1 MRLYLIGAGVI
12 ARTHAEAAA
21 KLPEPVEVRVADPNA
36 AALEA
41 FRSSFPESVTFPD
54 AAEMLASEPARGDD
68 IVIVATPPFAHLEG
82 TRLGLESGRHTL
94 CEKPLAMN
102 AAEAEEMLRLAE
114 AQDKLLGC
122 CSVRYKGML
131 HNEAVKKVIR
141 SGALG
146 DIYHVTFVNK
156 WARSRAG
163 IEYQPGSRWFLDKSK
178 SGGGIL
184 MDWGPYDFATLIDV
198 LNPSDIEVN
207 GAWTAAPRTTADPSD
222 AVYDVEHHIGA
233 YMTFHAEGRPIAVHY
248 ERGTCTHG
256 GEQFIGEIE
265 GTLGAVRWTPF
276 DSRQPVYLRY
286 DRDGAVAEEVVDP
299 GPRGP
304 YTVLDHPLVHF
315 YNQVQGLPSHAN
327 VGRRA
332 VDHFRCIGA
341 VYACAETGER
351 QRVAVAPA
359 AAQASAPETKEA
371 AR

>member
-21 KLPEPVEVRVADPNA
+21 KLPEAFELLAADPNA
-36 AALEA
+36 AALES
-41 FRSSFPESVTFPD
+41 FRSSFPDCRTF
-54 AAEMLASEPARGDD
+54 ASAEQMLASEPARDDD

-82 TRLGLESGRHTL
+82 TRLALESGRHTL

-102 AAEAEEMLRLAE
+102 TAQAEAMLRLAE
-114 AQDKLLGC
+114 EKGRLLGC

-146 DIYHVTFVNK
+146 DIYHVTFANK
-156 WARSRAG
+156 WSRSRAG

-184 MDWGPYDFATLIDV
+184 MDWGPYDFTTLIDV
-198 LNPSDIEVN
+198 LNPSEIEVG
-207 GAWTAAPRTTADPSD
+207 GAWKAKPQTAADPAD
-222 AVYDVEHHIGA
+222 AVYDVEHHVGA
-233 YMTFHAEGRPIAVHY
+233 YMTFRAGGRPIAVHY

-265 GTLGAVRWTPF
+265 GTLGALRWTPY
-276 DSRQPVYLRY
+276 DSRQPVCLRY
-286 DRDGAVAEEVVDP
+286 DRDGSVVEEIVDP

-315 YNQVQGLPSHAN
+315 YNQVRGLPSHAN

-332 VDHFRCIGA
+332 VDHFRCLGA
-341 VYACAETGER
+341 VYACAETGEP
-351 QRVAVAPA
+351 QHVTVAPA
-359 AAQASAPETKEA
+359 AAEEA
-371 AR
+371 GR

>member
-21 KLPEPVEVRVADPNA
+21 KLPEEAELRAADPNP
-36 AALEA
+36 AALES
-41 FRSSFPESVTFPD
+41 FRSSFPQSVTFAD
-54 AAEMLASEPARGDD
+54 AAQMLASEPPRDDD

-82 TRLGLESGRHTL
+82 TRLGLLSGRHTL

-102 AAEAEEMLRLAE
+102 GEEAEAMLSLAN
-114 AQDKLLGC
+114 AKGKLLGC

-131 HNEAVKKVIR
+131 HNEAVKRVIR

-146 DIYHVTFVNK
+146 DIYHVSFINK
-156 WARSRAG
+156 WSRSRAG
-163 IEYQPGSRWFLDKSK
+163 IEYQPASRWFLDKSK

-198 LNPSDIEVN
+198 LDPSEIEI
-207 GAWTAAPRTTADPSD
+207 GAAWMAKPQTAADPAD

-233 YMTFHAEGRPIAVHY
+233 YMTLHAAGRPIAVHY

-256 GEQFIGEIE
+256 SEQFIGEIE
-265 GTLGAVRWTPF
+265 GTLGALRWTPF

-286 DRDGAVAEEVVDP
+286 DREGSVVEEIVDP
-299 GPRGP
+299 GKRGP
-304 YTVLDHPLVHF
+304 FTVMDHPLLHF
-315 YNQVQGLPSHAN
+315 YNQVKGLPSHAN

-332 VDHFRCIGA
+332 IDHFLCLGA
-341 VYACAETGER
+341 VYACAESGGK
-351 QRVAVAPA
+351 QRVTIAPA
-359 AAQASAPETKEA
+359 AA
-371 AR
+371 ARGAEQ